1 MEARCSLALPV
12 KLGAFANPVRFNS
25 PVASPV
31 ILLANPFRYLSNG
44 AILSLSN
51 LILKLMENFTPEIP
65 KCINV
70 SGDDVLSKY
79 DIGLMIAK
87 KYKYDEKLIVPISM
101 DSDNKIFSEK
111 RANCTLL
118 DNSLLKK
125 TLGISEIKIEF

>member
-1 MEARCSLALPV
+1 MENIFQ
-12 KLGAFANPVRFNS
+12 GE
-25 PVASPV
+25 
-31 ILLANPFRYLSNG
+31 IE
-44 AILSLSN
+44 
-51 LILKLMENFTPEIP
+51 ILKLMENFTPEIP

>member
-1 MEARCSLALPV
+1 
-12 KLGAFANPVRFNS
+12 
-25 PVASPV
+25 
-31 ILLANPFRYLSNG
+31 
-44 AILSLSN
+44 
-51 LILKLMENFTPEIP
+51 
-65 KCINV
+65 
-70 SGDDVLSKY
+70 
-79 DIGLMIAK
+79 MIAK